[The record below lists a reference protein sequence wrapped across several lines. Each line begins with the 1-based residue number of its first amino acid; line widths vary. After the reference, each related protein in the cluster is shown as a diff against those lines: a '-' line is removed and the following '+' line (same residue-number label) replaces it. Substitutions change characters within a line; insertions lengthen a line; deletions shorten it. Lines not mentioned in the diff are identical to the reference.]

1 MTGPFALALAAG
13 MAATV
18 NPCGFAM
25 LPAYLSAFVGLDQR
39 GGRLDAVRRALLVSL
54 TLTAGFVL
62 VFGLFGLIIT
72 PFALRLE
79 EHLPW
84 ATIVIGF
91 GLVGLGVALLAGKQ
105 LLVKIPKLERGGGDG
120 TLPSMFVFGVSYAI
134 ASLSCTIGPF
144 LAVTTTTF
152 RTASWISGLGIFVTY
167 AVGMGVV
174 IALLTVSVA
183 LARTSLVRRFRE
195 LVPRMNR
202 IAGGLL
208 VVAGAYVAYYGW
220 YEIRVFRGDTGDP
233 IVERASRIQTWLVN
247 LIVPDEPARFV
258 LGVVALTIV
267 AAAVVAVLRRRS
279 GGDATTETDGTER
292 PATVE
297 IHDTID
303 HGSPT

>member
-1 MTGPFALALAAG
+1 MSGPYALALAAG

-39 GGRLDAVRRALLVSL
+39 GDRVDAVRRALVVSL

-62 VFGLFGLIIT
+62 VFGLFGLVVT

-79 EHLPW
+79 QHLPW
-84 ATIVIGF
+84 VTIVIGV
-91 GLVGLGVALLAGKQ
+91 GLVGLGIALLAGKQ
-105 LLVKIPKLERGGGDG
+105 LVLRIPKLERGGSDG

-144 LAVTTTTF
+144 LAITTTTF
-152 RTASWISGLGIFVTY
+152 RTENWISGLGIFVTY
-167 AVGMGVV
+167 AIGMGVV

-183 LARTSLVRRFRE
+183 LARSALVQRFRN
-195 LVPRMNR
+195 LVPKMNR

-208 VVAGAYVAYYGW
+208 VVAGAYVAWFGW
-220 YEIRVFRGDTGDP
+220 YEIRVLRGQLGDP

-247 LIVPDEPARFV
+247 AIVPDDPARFV
-258 LGVVALTIV
+258 LTVLALAVA
-267 AAAVVAVLRRRS
+267 AAAVVVVVRRRTTTRTTTTIET
-279 GGDATTETDGTER
+279 GGST
-292 PATVE
+292 
-297 IHDTID
+297 
-303 HGSPT
+303 

>member
-1 MTGPFALALAAG
+1 MSGPYALALAAG

-39 GGRLDAVRRALLVSL
+39 GDRVDAVRRALVVSL

-62 VFGLFGLIIT
+62 VFGLFGLVVT

-79 EHLPW
+79 QHLPW
-84 ATIVIGF
+84 VTIVIGV
-91 GLVGLGVALLAGKQ
+91 GLVGLGIALLAGKQ
-105 LLVKIPKLERGGGDG
+105 LVLRIPKLERGGSDG

-144 LAVTTTTF
+144 LAITTTTF
-152 RTASWISGLGIFVTY
+152 RTENWISGLGIFATY
-167 AVGMGVV
+167 AIGMGVV

-183 LARTSLVRRFRE
+183 LARSALVQRFRN
-195 LVPRMNR
+195 LVPKMNR

-208 VVAGAYVAYYGW
+208 VVAGAYVAWFGW
-220 YEIRVFRGDTGDP
+220 YEIRVLRGQLGDP

-247 LIVPDEPARFV
+247 AIVPDDPARFV
-258 LGVVALTIV
+258 LTVLALAVA
-267 AAAVVAVLRRRS
+267 AAAVVVVVRRRTTTRTTTTIET
-279 GGDATTETDGTER
+279 GGST
-292 PATVE
+292 
-297 IHDTID
+297 
-303 HGSPT
+303 

>member
-1 MTGPFALALAAG
+1 MSGPYALALAAG

-39 GGRLDAVRRALLVSL
+39 GGRIDAVRRALVVSL

-62 VFGLFGLIIT
+62 VFGLFGLVVT

-79 EHLPW
+79 QHLPW
-84 ATIVIGF
+84 VTIVIGV
-91 GLVGLGVALLAGKQ
+91 GLVGLGIALLAGKQ
-105 LLVKIPKLERGGGDG
+105 LVLRIPKLERGGSDG
-120 TLPSMFVFGVSYAI
+120 TLPSMFVFGVSYAV

-144 LAVTTTTF
+144 LAITTTTF
-152 RTASWISGLGIFVTY
+152 RTENWISGLGIFVTY

-183 LARTSLVRRFRE
+183 LARSAFVQRFRN
-195 LVPRMNR
+195 LVPKMNR

-208 VVAGAYVAYYGW
+208 VVAGAYVAWFGW
-220 YEIRVFRGDTGDP
+220 YEIRVLRGQTGDP

-247 LIVPDEPARFV
+247 AIVPDDPARFV
-258 LGVVALTIV
+258 LTVLALGV
-267 AAAVVAVLRRRS
+267 AAAVVVVVRRRTTARTTTTRTTTTIET
-279 GGDATTETDGTER
+279 GGST
-292 PATVE
+292 
-297 IHDTID
+297 
-303 HGSPT
+303 